1 MTSTTEATQDSFDDA
16 EDILNEAIAQE
27 VTAAPA
33 ERQWQAF
40 WRRLLV
46 SRNLALTLVAVI
58 IFIFFSI
65 TTDTF
70 LTSNN
75 LFNMVRN
82 VARAGIVAVGM
93 SYLMI
98 AGEIDLSVGSVFGF
112 LTVVLGVL
120 VVRNGVDIWVAAL
133 AVVVLGAFIG
143 MINGLIRTKLGIPSF
158 IVTLAMLTAYRSL
171 AITVSEQ
178 KPWNGPGTGFFYDIT
193 GGNFLGGIPWQIVW
207 MVIVMAVGGLILS
220 RTKFG
225 YHVYATGGNLDAAR
239 NSGINTHRVKIV
251 CFMLTSALCGFIALL
266 LFGDLNIAAPITGT
280 GFELSVIGAVIVG
293 GVALTGGRGTIYG
306 VFIGAIIIGMISSGL
321 VLLGLSQHFGDIATG
336 ILIVCVGTLDL
347 ITRRVASRSLGY
359 LEG

>member
-1 MTSTTEATQDSFDDA
+1 MSGTTDVTPDSFEDA
-16 EDILNEAIAQE
+16 EDVLTEALAQE
-27 VTAAPA
+27 NAGAPA
-33 ERQWQAF
+33 ERGAQAF
-40 WRRLLV
+40 WRSILV

-58 IFIFFSI
+58 IFVFFAL
-65 TTDTF
+65 TTETF

-75 LFNMVRN
+75 LFNMLRN

-93 SYLMI
+93 TYLMI

-120 VVRNGVDIWVAAL
+120 VVRNGVDLWVAAL
-133 AVVVLGAFIG
+133 AVVLLGALVG
-143 MINGLIRTKLGIPSF
+143 LVNGLIRTRLGIPSF

-178 KPWNGPGTGFFYDIT
+178 KPWNGPGEGLFYDIT
-193 GGNFLGGIPWQIVW
+193 GGEFLGAPWQVVW
-207 MVIVMAVGGLILS
+207 MLIAMVIGGLILA

-225 YHVYATGGNLDAAR
+225 YHVYATGGSLEAAR
-239 NSGINTHRVKIV
+239 NSGINTDRVKLI
-251 CFMLTSALCGFIALL
+251 CFMLTSGLCGFIALL

-321 VLLGLSQHFGDIATG
+321 VLLGFSQHFGDIATG
-336 ILIVCVGTLDL
+336 ILIVAVGTLDL
-347 ITRRVASRSLGY
+347 ITRRAAAHSLGY